1 MVFLLCRTIR
11 NTTFHITLNCLPRK
25 ISTNKSDILQCWN
38 KAWTLHKLF
47 LLLNT
52 IEHIALLT
60 PLVLLKVVVDKR
72 NVLLGNSDF
81 PPIADEWH
89 SAHMINLLLASGATI
104 FLAAPIVQSL
114 LAYIYFKYGHPWSR
128 ILKAYLF

>member
-1 MVFLLCRTIR
+1 M
-11 NTTFHITLNCLPRK
+11 NCPPRK
-25 ISTNKSDILQCWN
+25 ISTNNSDILQCWN

-128 ILKAYLF
+128 LLKAYLF